1 MRINLLTA
9 VSAVCCLLQA
19 CSGGDSV
26 SAPDFSGMSLREKA
40 SRLFIVRP
48 ESLVPGFTWE
58 TNDDLIAYGLTE
70 VTDSMRAVAEEYP
83 VGGVIIF
90 AHNIVDDP
98 QLRRFEKDI
107 HGLSGNPLLCI
118 DEEGGRVARLANNDA
133 FGLPRYESMTALAK
147 EGPRAVKKAARS
159 IGRYLH
165 RYGFDVDFAP
175 VADVNTNPEN
185 IIIGPRAFSDDPETA
200 GKMVQIYL
208 KALQKQGVS
217 GCLKHFPGHG
227 DTKADTHL
235 GYAVSHKT
243 REQLLS
249 CEMIPF
255 KAGIK
260 AGARMI
266 MSAHVSLPAVTGTEV
281 PSTLC
286 PEVLQGILRGDLGYD
301 GVIVTDALEMGAIT
315 NAYPVNEACILALE
329 AGADVLLCVR
339 DYRSAVDA
347 IVAAVESG
355 RLSESRLD
363 ESLARIYRLRVHEN

>member
-1 MRINLLTA
+1 MKRLSWA
-9 VSAVCCLLQA
+9 VLAALVFILAACGREEAAIERQLQQ
-19 CSGGDSV
+19 
-26 SAPDFSGMSLREKA
+26 MTLREKVGQ
-40 SRLFIVRP
+40 LFMIRP
-48 ESLVPGFTWE
+48 ESLDSALCYRPTAE
-58 TNDDLIAYGLTE
+58 LQQIGLKE
-70 VTDSMRAVAEEYP
+70 VNPLMKATAEAYP
-83 VGGVIIF
+83 VGGIILF
-90 AHNIVDDP
+90 AHNMADQE
-98 QLRRFEKDI
+98 QLEGFVKDLKALN
-107 HGLSGNPLLCI
+107 GAPLLAI
-118 DEEGGRVARLANNDA
+118 DEEGGRVARIGNNPA
-133 FGLPRYESMTALAK
+133 FGVPKFPPMGEVA
-147 EGPRAVKKAARS
+147 EGGQKAVKAAAFS
-159 IGRYLH
+159 IGTYLKE
-165 RYGFDVDFAP
+165 YGFDIDLAP

-243 REQLLS
+243 REDLLN

-266 MSAHVSLPAVTGTEV
+266 MSAHVSLPNVTGTET
-281 PSTLC
+281 PSTLS
-286 PEVLQGILRGDLGYD
+286 PDILQGILRKDLGYD
-301 GVIVTDALEMGAIT
+301 GVIITDALEMGAIT
-315 NAYPVNEACILALE
+315 SAYSIDEACILAIE
-329 AGADVLLCVR
+329 AGADLLLCVR
-339 DYRSAVDA
+339 NYRRCVDA

-363 ESLARIYRLRVHEN
+363 ESLRRINKLR

>member
-1 MRINLLTA
+1 MRINILTV
-9 VSAVCCLLQA
+9 VSAVCCLFQA

-26 SAPDFSGMSLREKA
+26 SAPDLAGMSLREKV
-40 SRLFIVRP
+40 SRLFVVRM

-58 TNDDLIAYGLTE
+58 TNDDLVAYGLTE
-70 VTDSMRAVAEEYP
+70 VTDSMRKVAEEYP
-83 VGGVIIF
+83 VGGVIVF
-90 AHNIVDDP
+90 AHNIQDKY
-98 QLRRFEKDI
+98 QLQRLEKDI
-107 HGLSGNPLLCI
+107 HALPGRPLLCI
-118 DEEGGRVARLANNDA
+118 DEEGGRVARLANNEA
-133 FGLPRYESMTALAK
+133 FGLPRYESMTALAA
-147 EGPRAVKKAARS
+147 EGPGAVKKAAKS

-208 KALQKQGVS
+208 KALQKQGVT

-227 DTKADTHL
+227 DTQADTHL
-235 GYAVSHKT
+235 GYAVSHKS
-243 REQLLS
+243 REELLS

-255 KAGIK
+255 KAGIE

-266 MSAHVSLPAVTGTEV
+266 MSAHVSLPRVTDSDV
-281 PSTLC
+281 PSTLS

-301 GVIVTDALEMGAIT
+301 GVIITDALEMGAIT
-315 NAYPVNEACILALE
+315 NAYPVNEACILAIE

-355 RLSESRLD
+355 RLPESRLD
-363 ESLARIYRLRVHEN
+363 ESLMRINKLRVHEK

>member
-1 MRINLLTA
+1 MRINLFTA

-26 SAPDFSGMSLREKA
+26 LDLSGMSLKEKA

-48 ESLVPGFTWE
+48 EALIPGFTWE
-58 TNDDLIAYGLTE
+58 NDQELVELGLKE
-70 VTDSMRAVAEEYP
+70 ISGSMREVAEEYP
-83 VGGVIIF
+83 VGGVILF
-90 AHNIVDDP
+90 AHNISDET
-98 QLRRFEKDI
+98 QLRRLEKDI
-107 HGLSGNPLLCI
+107 HGLSGRPLLCI

-147 EGPRAVKKAARS
+147 DGPRAVKKAAKS

-165 RYGFDVDFAP
+165 KYGFDVDFAP

-185 IIIGPRAFSDDPETA
+185 IVIGPRAFSDDPETA

-208 KALQKQGVS
+208 KALQKQGVT

-235 GYAVSHKT
+235 GYAVSYKT
-243 REQLLS
+243 REELLD

-255 KAGIK
+255 KAGIS

-266 MSAHVSLPAVTGTEV
+266 MSAHVSLPNVTGTET
-281 PSTLC
+281 PSTLS
-286 PEVLQGILRGDLGYD
+286 PDVLQGILRKGLGYD
-301 GVIVTDALEMGAIT
+301 GVIITDALEMGAIT
-315 NAYPVNEACILALE
+315 SAYPIDEACILALE
-329 AGADVLLCVR
+329 AGADILLCVR
-339 DYRSAVDA
+339 NYRRCVDA

-363 ESLARIYRLRVHEN
+363 ESLRRINKLR